1 MGRYDAAPAD
11 HPRPQRSAGVYLRDE
26 WGECGTDRDGIM
38 YSSSSKRSTRTLPPV
53 PAGTFA
59 VLPLALWARLW
70 SRRSLKR
77 VATGIP
83 ALRLAKVF
91 ANDA

>member
-1 MGRYDAAPAD
+1 
-11 HPRPQRSAGVYLRDE
+11 
-26 WGECGTDRDGIM
+26 M
-38 YSSSSKRSTRTLPPV
+38 YSSSIKRSPRDVPPV

-70 SRRSLKR
+70 SRRSLRR
-77 VATGIP
+77 VATGIQ
-83 ALRLAKVF
+83 ALRIVKVF

>member
-1 MGRYDAAPAD
+1 
-11 HPRPQRSAGVYLRDE
+11 
-26 WGECGTDRDGIM
+26 M
-38 YSSSSKRSTRTLPPV
+38 YSSSTKRTPRNMPPV
-53 PAGTFA
+53 PAGTFS

-77 VATGIP
+77 VATGVR
-83 ALRLAKVF
+83 ALRLAQVF

>member
-1 MGRYDAAPAD
+1 
-11 HPRPQRSAGVYLRDE
+11 
-26 WGECGTDRDGIM
+26 M
-38 YSSSSKRSTRTLPPV
+38 YSSSNKRKSRDLPPV

-70 SRRSLKR
+70 SRRSLRR
-77 VATGIP
+77 VATGIQ
-83 ALRLAKVF
+83 ALRIVKVF

>member
-1 MGRYDAAPAD
+1 MNMHSFSSRRT
-11 HPRPQRSAGVYLRDE
+11 PRNV
-26 WGECGTDRDGIM
+26 
-38 YSSSSKRSTRTLPPV
+38 PPV
-53 PAGTFA
+53 PAGTFT

-77 VATGIP
+77 VASGIQ
-83 ALRLAKVF
+83 ALRLVKVF

>member
-1 MGRYDAAPAD
+1 MNMHRSSNKRT
-11 HPRPQRSAGVYLRDE
+11 PRNV
-26 WGECGTDRDGIM
+26 
-38 YSSSSKRSTRTLPPV
+38 PPI
-53 PAGTFA
+53 PAGTFT

-83 ALRLAKVF
+83 ALRLVRVF